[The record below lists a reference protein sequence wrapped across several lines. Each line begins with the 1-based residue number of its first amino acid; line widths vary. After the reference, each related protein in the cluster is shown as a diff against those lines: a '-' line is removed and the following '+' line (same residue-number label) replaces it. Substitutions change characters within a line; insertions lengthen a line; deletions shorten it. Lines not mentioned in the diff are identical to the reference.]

1 MGRTSPRRPES
12 VASGVRTRRRGR
24 LTGEAQREP
33 GLDEALPEP
42 MSRRVPDDGA
52 GTPAVRAAA
61 DDDGGDLVALVRR
74 AQRKDA
80 EAFTQLIR
88 RYERVALSVAHAAI
102 GGTIDVGGTGAGDV
116 VQEAFLR
123 AWQRLPELKEPA
135 RFGPWLCGVVRN
147 LAIDARRRLGVR
159 KLHVQRGGES
169 GDDGPAPQAQIA
181 DDRAA
186 GPHEQLHRQE
196 RDALLAEAIESLDEV
211 SRTAV
216 VLRYYENLSSKQ
228 IGELLALN
236 ATAVDMRLSRAR
248 QLLRA
253 RLQANEAFTDDE

>member
-1 MGRTSPRRPES
+1 M
-12 VASGVRTRRRGR
+12 
-24 LTGEAQREP
+24 
-33 GLDEALPEP
+33 DEALPESL
-42 MSRRVPDDGA
+42 SRRGRADDVGA
-52 GTPAVRAAA
+52 PPATPAVRAPAE
-61 DDDGGDLVALVRR
+61 DGGDLVALVRR

-80 EAFTQLIR
+80 EAFAQLIG

-147 LAIDARRRLGVR
+147 LAIDARRRLSVR
-159 KLHVQRGGES
+159 KVQPQRGGEAV
-169 GDDGPAPQAQIA
+169 DEGPSPQAQLA
-181 DDRAA
+181 DERLA
-186 GPHEQLHRQE
+186 GPQEQLHRQE

-228 IGELLALN
+228 IGELLELN

-253 RLQANEAFTDDE
+253 RLQANEAFFDED